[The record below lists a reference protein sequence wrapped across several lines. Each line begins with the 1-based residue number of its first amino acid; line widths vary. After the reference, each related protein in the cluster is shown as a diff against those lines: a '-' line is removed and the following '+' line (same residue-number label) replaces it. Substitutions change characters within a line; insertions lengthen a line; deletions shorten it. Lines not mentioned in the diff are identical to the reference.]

1 MNSTLRFVVCL
12 YSAHGSWFRRTAV
25 ELFSDGQ
32 RGDRRRP
39 ALHGAAVCHAGRKTS
54 PTCYEVGRLQRP
66 HGLGG
71 GGGRTI
77 DLLSRRKRYLT
88 PTRATSLS
96 HVTAQLLYSY
106 YDRPHNL
113 LTQGRIYGVT
123 RVTIQPPPLTRQPIT
138 CYYYA
143 CDLSYF
149 DVVLCPSTSQI
160 LAHKRS
166 NFILQ

>member
-12 YSAHGSWFRRTAV
+12 YSAHGSSFRRTAV

-54 PTCYEVGRLQRP
+54 PTCYEVDRLQRP

-77 DLLSRRKRYLT
+77 DLPSRRKRYLT

-123 RVTIQPPPLTRQPIT
+123 RVTIQPPWRGSLFHVIIMRVT
-138 CYYYA
+138 
-143 CDLSYF
+143 
-149 DVVLCPSTSQI
+149 
-160 LAHKRS
+160 
-166 NFILQ
+166 

>member
-1 MNSTLRFVVCL
+1 MNSTLRVVCL
-12 YSAHGSWFRRTAV
+12 YSAHGSSFRRTAV
-25 ELFSDGQ
+25 ELFSDVQ

-39 ALHGAAVCHAGRKTS
+39 AYGAAVCHAGRKTS

-77 DLLSRRKRYLT
+77 DLPSRRKRYLT

-123 RVTIQPPPLTRQPIT
+123 IQPPWRGSLFHVIIMRVT
-138 CYYYA
+138 
-143 CDLSYF
+143 
-149 DVVLCPSTSQI
+149 
-160 LAHKRS
+160 
-166 NFILQ
+166 